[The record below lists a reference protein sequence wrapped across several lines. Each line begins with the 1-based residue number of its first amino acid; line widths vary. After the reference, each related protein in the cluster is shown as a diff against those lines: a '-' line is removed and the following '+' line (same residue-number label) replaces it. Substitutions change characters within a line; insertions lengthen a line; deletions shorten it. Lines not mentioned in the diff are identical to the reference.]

1 MPTAGRVRRTRSPNR
16 RTGQKNMDAL
26 PNQSDVQFKLFLARL
41 LEQPQSVWSEKQQIE
56 LDMARALSVEM
67 LHLAE
72 RMRANAADLE
82 SCLVLL
88 KYAKVLEF
96 ILSSLSAR
104 RDINPKTLRTI
115 FRLADIKVHHGY
127 PD

>member
-1 MPTAGRVRRTRSPNR
+1 
-16 RTGQKNMDAL
+16 MDAL

-72 RMRANAADLE
+72 RMRANTADLE

-115 FRLADIKVHHGY
+115 FRLADIKVHDGY